1 MTGLR
6 SRKAML
12 ETLVREL
19 KMVRLSAGAFAL
31 AMAGCT
37 GLIDAGSDG
46 LTPEEVRARQLWTEK
61 AAPVLNVA
69 CLGCHAG
76 QQAGIDFLAGA
87 GDMEK
92 RETLLNFAPR
102 VVNLEA
108 PQSSRIITKG
118 VHDGPALLATQ
129 TSDILDWIR
138 AERDAQPSSDEE
150 GPLLETP
157 KFRPSICTAG
167 TPPAETCPVN
177 EVDLTPLGVPG
188 ARIHFVATAL
198 GSGLYLNQLSLI
210 AGPQG
215 AFIEHPLFVSHPE
228 QGEPKPDMIDRFF
241 NVKMNL
247 MANETEQIAGGAH
260 SFVNFVAT
268 DPISIHFRVIKPY
281 QMEGGGPM
289 GPTGGCKQLE
299 SFKTNALAMF
309 AQNVGGAAN
318 ACDNCH
324 AGQDINATSALD
336 ITGIESGDD
345 TMIQSACNQVLT
357 RVNTTTPE
365 QSSIFLA
372 PDPANNNHPFRFNTA
387 QINTFK
393 GNAQTG
399 PGVLKWIEDERT
411 SP

>member
-19 KMVRLSAGAFAL
+19 NMVRLSIGAFAL

-37 GLIDAGSDG
+37 GLIDDGSG
-46 LTPEEVRARQLWTEK
+46 GMTPEEAKARQLWIEK
-61 AAPVLNVA
+61 AAPVLGVA
-69 CLGCHAG
+69 CVGCHAG
-76 QQAGIDFLAGA
+76 QQAGVEFLAGG
-87 GDMEK
+87 GDMEM
-92 RETLLNFAPR
+92 RASLLAFEPK

-108 PQSSRIITKG
+108 PQSSRILTKG

-129 TSDILDWIR
+129 TSDVLDWIR
-138 AERDAQPSSDEE
+138 AEKDAQPSTGDE
-150 GPLLETP
+150 GPLLQTP

-167 TPPAETCPVN
+167 TPPAETCPIN
-177 EVDLTPLGVPG
+177 EIDLTPLGVPG
-188 ARIHFVATAL
+188 AKIHFVATAL

-210 AGPQG
+210 AGAEG
-215 AFIEHPLFVSHPE
+215 AYIEHPLFVSYPDE
-228 QGEPKPDMIDRFF
+228 GDPKPDLIDRFF

-247 MANETEQIAGGAH
+247 MADATEQIAGGAH
-260 SFVNFVAT
+260 SFVNFIAS
-268 DPISIHFRVIKPY
+268 DPIAIHFRVIKPY
-281 QMEGGGPM
+281 QMEGGDPIGP
-289 GPTGGCKQLE
+289 GGGCKQLE

-309 AQNVGGAAN
+309 AQNVGGAATS
-318 ACDNCH
+318 CDNCH
-324 AGQDINATSALD
+324 AGQDLNATSALD

-345 TMIQSACNQVLT
+345 AMIQTACNQVLT

-372 PDPANNNHPFRFNTA
+372 PDPGNNNHPFRFTA
-387 QINTFK
+387 AQLTTFK
-393 GNAQTG
+393 GTAQTG